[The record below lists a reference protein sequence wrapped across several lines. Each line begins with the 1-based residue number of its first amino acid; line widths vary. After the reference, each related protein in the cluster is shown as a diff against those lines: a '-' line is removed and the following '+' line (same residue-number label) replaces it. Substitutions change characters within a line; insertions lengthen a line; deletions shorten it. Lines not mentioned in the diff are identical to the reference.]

1 MWIQNDEDY
10 VEGKGRLNKSEVE
23 CWHVHR
29 RCFAWSFSI
38 GTLVTLLGLTC
49 LLLGFLL
56 PRHSDLVSPVG
67 NHKDVLGANFNNS
80 DSSIS
85 SINILDRKAIE
96 HNDVLDTLKLSGGM
110 ASCFGFLLLL
120 MTFIL
125 PPGSHPP
132 KFVSDE
138 EDQPP
143 TNINQLNEALRNC
156 GFWCCMKI

>member
-1 MWIQNDEDY
+1 
-10 VEGKGRLNKSEVE
+10 
-23 CWHVHR
+23 
-29 RCFAWSFSI
+29 
-38 GTLVTLLGLTC
+38 
-49 LLLGFLL
+49 
-56 PRHSDLVSPVG
+56 VG

-156 GFWCCMKI
+156 GF